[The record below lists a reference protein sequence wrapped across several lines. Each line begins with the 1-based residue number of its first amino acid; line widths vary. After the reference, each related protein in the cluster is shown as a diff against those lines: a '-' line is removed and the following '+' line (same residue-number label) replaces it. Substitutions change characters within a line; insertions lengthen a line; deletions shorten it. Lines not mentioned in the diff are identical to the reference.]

1 MLSLVRRGA
10 LGLLVALV
18 GTVAACGGTSGS
30 SITDAPPG
38 AGTGDAGAL
47 AADGASVDPDGSA
60 VGVSDGGPG
69 VATRGC
75 GTSAPAGMQSK
86 TTKVGGVERRYQLFV
101 PTGYD
106 ASRPLPL
113 AFVFH
118 GRGGDG
124 NQIRAYL
131 SMEKESAGQAL
142 FVYPDGLPQS
152 SQGGA
157 TGWALD
163 DVKFF
168 DTMVAEVSESH
179 CVDAKRI
186 FAAGHS
192 FGAYMSNLVG
202 CERGDVVRAIAPV
215 SGGVVPGTCKG
226 PVAAWISHGDK
237 DNTVDQ
243 REGVAARDR
252 WTKLNGCATTTKPTG
267 PDTCIAYDGCSA
279 GHPVTWCSFSGG
291 HFPLPAYTRQAIWD
305 FFKAF

>member
-1 MLSLVRRGA
+1 MFSLARPGA
-10 LGLLVALV
+10 LGFLV
-18 GTVAACGGTSGS
+18 GLVGAVAACSGSGS
-30 SITDAPPG
+30 SIADTPPG
-38 AGTGDAGAL
+38 AGPNEAGAL
-47 AADGASVDPDGSA
+47 AVDGASDPDGGA

-75 GTSAPAGMQSK
+75 GTSAPSGMQNK
-86 TTKVGGVERRYQLFV
+86 NTNVGGVGRRYQLFV

-113 AFVFH
+113 VFVFH
-118 GRGGDG
+118 GLGGDG

-142 FVYPDGLPQS
+142 FVYPDGLRQS

-157 TGWALD
+157 TAWALD

-168 DTMVAEVSESH
+168 DAMVSEISESH
-179 CVDAKRI
+179 CVDVKRI

-192 FGAYMSNLVG
+192 FGGYMSNLVG

-237 DNTVDQ
+237 DTTVDQ
-243 REGVAARDR
+243 REGIAARDR
-252 WTKLNGCATTTKPTG
+252 WTKLNGCATTTKPTS
-267 PDTCIAYDGCSA
+267 PDTCVAYDGCSA

-291 HFPLPAYTRQAIWD
+291 HYPLPAYTRQAIWD